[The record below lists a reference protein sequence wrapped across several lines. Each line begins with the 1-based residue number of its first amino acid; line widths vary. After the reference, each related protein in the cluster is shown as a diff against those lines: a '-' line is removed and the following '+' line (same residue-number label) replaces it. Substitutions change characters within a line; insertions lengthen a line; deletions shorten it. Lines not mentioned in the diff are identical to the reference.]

1 VKIATVV
8 VLLVI
13 LSPAVP
19 ITAQPSPVIRL
30 VEPAEN
36 TYVTGVVV
44 LRVVVDGISLDLVA
58 DVTFFADGLQ
68 VCVVPGAR
76 LECSWDSGPQLAQ
89 HTFSAVAHLKDG
101 SRLSSRIVRTKSAA
115 FVERVSVDIILA
127 HAVVSDG
134 SRFVTDLT
142 RDAFRL
148 FDDGKERPI
157 TSFQSSDAPL
167 HVVLALDVSGSMRP
181 VLAQVKAAAIAFIQA
196 LRSQD
201 RLTLV
206 MFNDRMFIPVREAAN
221 KEEAIKK
228 IGDLEAAGSTALFD
242 VAVRSL
248 DLLAGQSAR
257 HVLVLFSDGEDRSSQ
272 VELSDV
278 QRVVSAS
285 DVMVFGVGLAPA
297 DRKDV
302 VRRRLE
308 EITGASGGRVLVA
321 SKGDD
326 LRDAFSQVVREISN
340 QYTLGFEPRRDGR
353 THALKI
359 ELVGHKGK
367 VRARQSYNIPI
378 SQVP

>member
-1 VKIATVV
+1 MKIARIT
-8 VLLVI
+8 VLLLT
-13 LSPAVP
+13 LSPAVLLV
-19 ITAQPSPVIRL
+19 AQLSPAIRL

-44 LRVVVDGISLDLVA
+44 LRIAVDGISPDLVA

-68 VCVVPGAR
+68 VCVVPGPR
-76 LECSWDSGPQLAQ
+76 LECSWNSGSQLAQ
-89 HTFSAVAHLKDG
+89 HRFNAVAHLKDG
-101 SRLSSRIVRTKSAA
+101 SRLPSKIVQSKSAA

-134 SRFVTDLT
+134 SRLVPDLT

-157 TSFQSSDAPL
+157 TSFQSTDAPL
-167 HVVLALDVSGSMRP
+167 DVVLALDVSGSMQP

-196 LRSQD
+196 MRSQD

-221 KEEAIKK
+221 REEAIKK

-248 DLLAGQSAR
+248 DLLAGESAR

-272 VELSDV
+272 VELRDV

-285 DVMVFGVGLAPA
+285 DVMVFGVGLAPG
-297 DRKDV
+297 DRKEA

-308 EITGASGGRVLVA
+308 EIAGTSGGRVLVA
-321 SKGDD
+321 SKGND
-326 LRDAFSQVVREISN
+326 LRDAFREVVHEISN

-353 THALKI
+353 AHALKI

-367 VRARQSYNIPI
+367 VRARQSYNLPV
-378 SQVP
+378 SPAP

>member
-1 VKIATVV
+1 VKIATMV

-13 LSPAVP
+13 VCPAVLA
-19 ITAQPSPVIRL
+19 IAQPSPAIRL
-30 VEPAEN
+30 VEPIEN
-36 TYVTGVVV
+36 TYVTGPVV
-44 LRVVVDGISLDLVA
+44 LRVVIDGIAPDVVA

-68 VCVVPGAR
+68 VCVVPGPR
-76 LECSWDSGPQLAQ
+76 LECSWNSGPQLSQ
-89 HTFSAVAHLKDG
+89 HTFSAVANLKDG
-101 SRLSSRIVRTKSAA
+101 SRLPSRIVRTKSAA

-127 HAVVSDG
+127 NAVVSDG
-134 SRFVTDLT
+134 SKFVTGLS

-157 TSFQSSDAPL
+157 TSFESTDATL
-167 HVVLALDVSGSMRP
+167 DVVLALDVSASMQP
-181 VLAQVKAAAIAFIQA
+181 VLKQVKAAAIHFIKA
-196 LRSQD
+196 MRSQD

-206 MFNDRMFIPVREAAN
+206 VFNDRMFIPVREAAN

-228 IGDLEAAGSTALFD
+228 IGDLESAGSTALFD
-242 VAVRSL
+242 VALRSL
-248 DLLAGQSAR
+248 DLLARQSAR

-272 VELSDV
+272 VDLSDV

-297 DRKDV
+297 DRKDA

-326 LRDAFSQVVREISN
+326 LRDAFSEVVREISN

-353 THALKI
+353 THALKV

-367 VRARQSYNIPI
+367 VRARQSYNIPV
-378 SQVP
+378 SPAP